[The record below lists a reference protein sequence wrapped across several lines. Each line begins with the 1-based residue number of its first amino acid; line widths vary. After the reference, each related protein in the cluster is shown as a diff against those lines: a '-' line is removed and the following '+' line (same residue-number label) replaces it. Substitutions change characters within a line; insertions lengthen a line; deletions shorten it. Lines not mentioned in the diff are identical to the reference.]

1 MQKTAGPKKFSF
13 YPISHIDG
21 VKTCKNWF
29 LSKILEVEAFV
40 WSLFFFV
47 SMFLCF
53 FVPRSLCF
61 DVSLF
66 LCFCSYV
73 SLYLDFIVSMFLCL
87 CASLFLCLF
96 ASLFLCFLVSLFL
109 CLNFAKVHINLCLF
123 QMALNS
129 CCTFWRSSICEISLI
144 WSFLCAFFCFFPFF
158 FLSILSFLP
167 YSFLPCRTLRLL
179 VFWKNFRV

>member
-13 YPISHIDG
+13 YLISRIDG

-29 LSKILEVEAFV
+29 LSKSLEVEASV

-73 SLYLDFIVSMFLCL
+73 SLYLDFIVSMFLCF

-96 ASLFLCFLVSLFL
+96 ASLFLCFLFLGFLSLLMLCVFLGFFVSLFI
-109 CLNFAKVHINLCLF
+109 FSEGPH
-123 QMALNS
+123 QS
-129 CCTFWRSSICEISLI
+129 
-144 WSFLCAFFCFFPFF
+144 
-158 FLSILSFLP
+158 
-167 YSFLPCRTLRLL
+167 LL
-179 VFWKNFRV
+179 VLGGPKLFSLKKKSIHCF

>member
-13 YPISHIDG
+13 YPISRIDG

-29 LSKILEVEAFV
+29 LSKSLEVEASV

-53 FVPRSLCF
+53 FVPGSLCF

-123 QMALNS
+123 CMKLGHYKGLKLTEPDFQKKIRFINYS
-129 CCTFWRSSICEISLI
+129 WKCVQNDGFSS
-144 WSFLCAFFCFFPFF
+144 F
-158 FLSILSFLP
+158 
-167 YSFLPCRTLRLL
+167 
-179 VFWKNFRV
+179 

>member
-13 YPISHIDG
+13 YPISRIDG

-29 LSKILEVEAFV
+29 LSKSLEVEASV

-53 FVPRSLCF
+53 FVPGSLCF

-73 SLYLDFIVSMFLCL
+73 SLYLDFIVGG
-87 CASLFLCLF
+87 
-96 ASLFLCFLVSLFL
+96 VD
-109 CLNFAKVHINLCLF
+109 
-123 QMALNS
+123 
-129 CCTFWRSSICEISLI
+129 
-144 WSFLCAFFCFFPFF
+144 PFGIIRY
-158 FLSILSFLP
+158 ILQ
-167 YSFLPCRTLRLL
+167 
-179 VFWKNFRV
+179 

>member
-13 YPISHIDG
+13 YPISRIDG

-29 LSKILEVEAFV
+29 LSKSLEVEASV

-53 FVPRSLCF
+53 IVPGSLCF

-66 LCFCSYV
+66 PCFCFYV
-73 SLYLDFIVSMFLCL
+73 SLYLGFIVSIGFIVSMFLCF

-96 ASLFLCFLVSLFL
+96 ASLFLCFLFLGFLSLLMLCVFLGFFVSLFI
-109 CLNFAKVHINLCLF
+109 FSEGPH
-123 QMALNS
+123 QS
-129 CCTFWRSSICEISLI
+129 
-144 WSFLCAFFCFFPFF
+144 
-158 FLSILSFLP
+158 
-167 YSFLPCRTLRLL
+167 LL
-179 VFWKNFRV
+179 VFFVFVQFSGYFG

>member
-1 MQKTAGPKKFSF
+1 MQKTAGPEKFSF
-13 YPISHIDG
+13 YLISRIDG

-29 LSKILEVEAFV
+29 LSKSLEVEASV

-53 FVPRSLCF
+53 FVPGSLCF

-109 CLNFAKVHINLCLF
+109 CLNFVKVHINLCLF
-123 QMALNS
+123 GMKLDQGKWWTVA
-129 CCTFWRSSICEISLI
+129 EPD
-144 WSFLCAFFCFFPFF
+144 FLWK
-158 FLSILSFLP
+158 FLS
-167 YSFLPCRTLRLL
+167 LRI
-179 VFWKNFRV
+179 